1 MSVIGPIPVPK
12 TMAQLD
18 PGGCLARRRCMSC
31 GGRPRWGY
39 LCSRWPGSV
48 RTSSQRTRRPMV

>member
-18 PGGCLARRRCMSC
+18 PGGCLARRRCM
-31 GGRPRWGY
+31 
-39 LCSRWPGSV
+39 
-48 RTSSQRTRRPMV
+48 